1 METSKCLVAA
11 LVFALPA
18 VCFAQVPAGKYVGW
32 SAGQS
37 MTKFVST
44 NNSFGV
50 ANLSESYDKSES
62 AFKAF
67 AGYDFDKTW
76 ALEGGYAG
84 LGTPKINYTGT
95 GAFTGATGRAN
106 IKNTAWFLAG
116 KATFPISNAF
126 GLFAKLGVTGNKS
139 DFTATTGSTAINARA
154 GFPVSKNKVRVG
166 PLFGAGVEYR
176 LAGNFRIRAE
186 YEDFGK
192 FNNDMEAGHTAAS
205 VWTIGVAYSF

>member
-1 METSKCLVAA
+1 MTTSKYLVAA
-11 LVFALPA
+11 LVFAVPA
-18 VCFAQVPAGKYVGW
+18 VCFAQDPAGKYVGW

-37 MTKFVST
+37 MTKFDST
-44 NNSFGV
+44 SNSFGV

-62 AFKAF
+62 AFKVF
-67 AGYDFDKTW
+67 GGYNFNKNW

-84 LGTPKINYTGT
+84 LGTPKIDYTGR
-95 GAFTGATGRAN
+95 GAFTGATGRAD

-116 KATFPISNAF
+116 KGTLPVSNAF

-139 DFTATTGSTAINARA
+139 DFTATTGSTAINALA
-154 GFPVSKNKVRVG
+154 GFPLSKNKVRVG

-176 LAGNFRIRAE
+176 FTGNFRIRTE

-205 VWTIGVAYSF
+205 MWSIGVAYSF